1 MNEIFV
7 KNFYTFSYIFYFINF
22 NVQNLK
28 MMILIVDLI
37 YCLHGKLWIFEEFLC
52 HIEYLSNYIYII
64 IK

>member
-37 YCLHGKLWIFEEFLC
+37 YCLHGNYEFLKNFYATLN
-52 HIEYLSNYIYII
+52 IYLII
-64 IK
+64 FI